1 MLLSYI
7 KKYKNNR
14 RKAKLTF
21 LFGLKDRF
29 MSEYLWP
36 FVCFLAVRYLWLLW
50 LRKYQ
55 KIFYEENNKKM
66 NICKHKRNERRKE
79 LKKTHTR
86 RFSNSGI
93 KEAPKMNKTFVS
105 VLVCFFYVA
114 YVWNFL
120 KIPHFFSGY
129 LTEFIFTLNMYF
141 VSLFFLYVLV
151 KYGRQKNKKKT

>member
-1 MLLSYI
+1 
-7 KKYKNNR
+7 
-14 RKAKLTF
+14 
-21 LFGLKDRF
+21 

-55 KIFYEENNKKM
+55 KISYEENKKK
-66 NICKHKRNERRKE
+66 NICKHKRNERQGTEEKN
-79 LKKTHTR
+79 TNTR

-93 KEAPKMNKTFVS
+93 KEAPKMKKLLSLFS
-105 VLVCFFYVA
+105 FLFYVA
-114 YVWNFL
+114 LAKLCLEFL

-141 VSLFFLYVLV
+141 VFYFFYIYVGWNMEG
-151 KYGRQKNKKKT
+151 KQRKNKHKEHKSIEL